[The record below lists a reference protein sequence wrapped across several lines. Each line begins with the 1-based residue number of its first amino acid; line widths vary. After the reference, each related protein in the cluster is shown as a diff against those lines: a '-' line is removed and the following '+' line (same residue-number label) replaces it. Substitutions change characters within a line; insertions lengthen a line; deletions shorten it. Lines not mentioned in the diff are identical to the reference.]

1 MTMLGGLKTDATGR
15 ATGQRKTNRS
25 TKIPGQFVWRLVEM
39 QECPAYRALSLSAH
53 RVLSRVEVELGHH
66 AGKDNGRLPVTFADF
81 VEYGIDR
88 DAIAPAIRESAALG
102 FLEVTEPGRAGN
114 AEFRSPNKFR
124 LTYRSTRSEGAT
136 DEWRSIATMGEAL
149 SIARAARITPARG
162 SLSVRRRLPALKA
175 IA

>member
-1 MTMLGGLKTDATGR
+1 
-15 ATGQRKTNRS
+15 
-25 TKIPGQFVWRLVEM
+25 
-39 QECPAYRALSLSAH
+39 
-53 RVLSRVEVELGHH
+53 VEVELGHH

-114 AEFRSPNKFR
+114 AEFRSLNKFR
-124 LTYRSTRSEGAT
+124 LTYRPTRSEGAT
-136 DEWRSIATMGEAL
+136 DEWRSIVAMDEAL
-149 SIARAARITPARG
+149 SIARAARITPTRK
-162 SLSVRRRLPALKA
+162 SLSVRRQPPALKA